1 MLGSN
6 NTQLAHELTNIQ
18 LECGVIHSP
27 ELADEASSNYKNGK
41 RFVYEHVTHLKTVSV
56 NKGLDTIINESIN
69 VPRRSMEGLVPLFN
83 EAYVAGAHDSEKT
96 FNPDVTEVKVIVN
109 GIPNKVHS
117 LGMKTKKLW
126 EEVFRRFGREKSAM
140 NATDFYARDR
150 FTLFIDLR
158 SMRDNDLHGSGSRL
172 VNTKGGV

>member
-69 VPRRSMEGLVPLFN
+69 VPRRSMEGLVLLFN
-83 EAYVAGAHDSEKT
+83 EAYVAGAHDSNDDYKDT
-96 FNPDVTEVKVIVN
+96 VSSKMIVRRHL
-109 GIPNKVHS
+109 ILMS
-117 LGMKTKKLW
+117 LK
-126 EEVFRRFGREKSAM
+126 
-140 NATDFYARDR
+140 
-150 FTLFIDLR
+150 
-158 SMRDNDLHGSGSRL
+158 
-172 VNTKGGV
+172 

>member
-1 MLGSN
+1 MLGPN

-69 VPRRSMEGLVPLFN
+69 VPRRSMEGLVLLFN

-109 GIPNKVHS
+109 GIPNKVHRNED
-117 LGMKTKKLW
+117 KKI
-126 EEVFRRFGREKSAM
+126 VGRGVQEIWRGKK
-140 NATDFYARDR
+140 RDECNR
-150 FTLFIDLR
+150 LLCWRQIH
-158 SMRDNDLHGSGSRL
+158 SSSISG
-172 VNTKGGV
+172 V